1 VAARAARELGVM
13 TDDAQRSRGLRVP
26 RWVDKLLLG
35 AGLALFAYVVSRYP
49 LGRIEAAVAAMW
61 PGVALT
67 PLIALSWFAAGSS
80 ALYLLLDRRV
90 RWWRVLW
97 IRLVGDSYNSLL
109 PFAGFGGEPF
119 KVRQLSKS
127 LEPADVMA
135 TLIRDRVVDNAMGFV
150 FGAAELAVGL
160 TGYGVDARLHVAL
173 IGYIAAC
180 AVLGAAG
187 IALVRTRLPGRIGGW
202 LARLLGDAAPERI
215 TPLPVGRLVR
225 AVACCFA
232 ARTLGV
238 LEKLTLLWV
247 LGLPHDL
254 VTAAFVDGMLN
265 AVGYVS
271 FMIPQG
277 LGVFEGTSVFVL
289 GIVGAPGPAAIAF
302 ALAGRG
308 RMLVVALFG
317 VSLHLAAIARDA
329 IVRRWRARIR
339 TPAAD

>member
-1 VAARAARELGVM
+1 M
-13 TDDAQRSRGLRVP
+13 IDDAALAEREPAAPAPPAPKSGGLRIP
-26 RWVDKLLLG
+26 RWTDKALLVV
-35 AGLALFAYVVSRYP
+35 GLALFGYVVSRYP
-49 LGRIEAAVAAMW
+49 VGDIESAVAQMW

-90 RWWRVLW
+90 RWLRVLW

-119 KVRQLSKS
+119 KVRQLSRS
-127 LEPADVMA
+127 LESANVMA

-150 FGAAELAVGL
+150 FGATELAVGL
-160 TGYGVDARLHVAL
+160 TGYAVDVRLHVAL
-173 IGYIAAC
+173 IGYIIVC
-180 AVLGAAG
+180 GVLGAAG
-187 IALVRTRLPGRIGGW
+187 LALVRTRLPGAVGGW
-202 LARLLGDAAPERI
+202 LAKLLGDTAPDKI
-215 TPLPVGRLVR
+215 MPLPLARLAQ
-225 AVACCFA
+225 AVACCFG
-232 ARTLGV
+232 ARLLGV

-247 LGLPHDL
+247 LGLPHDI

-271 FMIPQG
+271 FMVPQG

-308 RMLVVALFG
+308 RMLVVGLFG
-317 VSLHLAAIARDA
+317 VSLHLVAIARDA
-329 IVRRWRARIR
+329 FVRWRQR
-339 TPAAD
+339 TS